1 MENREKNSDYDPLL
15 TNEREIWNK
24 NSTSLILKMYMN
36 RNPGSVFII
45 ILLCLLAPLPA
56 LGEKFESGKFFPG
69 QSATLYY
76 EIRGA
81 KIGTP
86 LLVINGGP
94 GVDHTYMHS
103 TLHPSSA
110 LDELAKDRPVI
121 FYDQRGVGKSPALTA
136 GQSCTV
142 ADQVADLEALRAYL
156 GYQRLNILGHSFG
169 GYLAMAYAAR
179 YPERIERL
187 ILCDSAAPRF
197 ADTIF
202 LFEKVFPETNERMAA
217 IQVTDEA
224 TKKAAFMHYFSMLF
238 YSVKNR
244 DTYLAQVTTINA
256 NSEVGDTLRKDMEEQ
271 DFTPELPKFRFPTLV
286 MTGRFDMNV
295 APSVAY
301 TIHKAIS
308 GSRFVVFEQSGH
320 LPFYEEQESFVQTV
334 KEFLFER

>member
-1 MENREKNSDYDPLL
+1 MR
-15 TNEREIWNK
+15 
-24 NSTSLILKMYMN
+24 MN
-36 RNPGSVFII
+36 RNPGRVFII

-56 LGEKFESGKFFPG
+56 FGQQFETGKFFAGPG
-69 QSATLYY
+69 ATLYY

-81 KIGTP
+81 KTGTP

-103 TLHPSSA
+103 TLRPVSA
-110 LDELAKDRPVI
+110 LDELAKDRLVI
-121 FYDQRGVGKSPALTA
+121 FYDQRGVGQSPALQA

-142 ADQVADLEALRAYL
+142 ADQVADLEGLRAYL
-156 GYQRLNILGHSFG
+156 GHQRINILGHSFG

-179 YPERIERL
+179 YPERVERL
-187 ILCDSAAPRF
+187 IVCDSAAPKF
-197 ADTIF
+197 ADTVF
-202 LFEKVFPETNERMAA
+202 LFAKVFPETNERMAA

-238 YSVKNR
+238 YSTKNR
-244 DTYLAQVTTINA
+244 DTYLAGVTAINA
-256 NSEVGDTLRKDMEEQ
+256 NIEVGDTLLKDMETL
-271 DFTPELPKFRFPTLV
+271 DFTPELAKFRFPTLV

-320 LPFYEEQESFVQTV
+320 MPFYEEQESFVQMV
-334 KEFLFER
+334 NEFLFGK

>member
-1 MENREKNSDYDPLL
+1 MI
-15 TNEREIWNK
+15 TNNL
-24 NSTSLILKMYMN
+24 SLFSVSYPA
-36 RNPGSVFII
+36 RVFIV
-45 ILLCLLAPLPA
+45 ILLCHLAALPA
-56 LGEKFESGKFFPG
+56 LGQKLESGKFFPSQG
-69 QSATLYY
+69 ATLYY

-94 GVDHTYMHS
+94 GIDHTYMHS

-156 GYQRLNILGHSFG
+156 GYERINILGHSFG

-187 ILCDSAAPRF
+187 IICDSAAPKF
-197 ADTIF
+197 SDTIF
-202 LFEKVFPETNERMAA
+202 LFENVFPETNERMEA
-217 IQVTDEA
+217 IKVTDEA
-224 TKKAAFMHYFSMLF
+224 TKKAAFMYYFSMLF
-238 YSVKNR
+238 YSAKNR
-244 DTYLAQVTTINA
+244 DTYLAEVTTINA
-256 NSEVGDTLRKDMEEQ
+256 NIAVGDSLRKDMEKL

-301 TIHKAIS
+301 KMHKAIS

-320 LPFYEEQESFVQTV
+320 MPFYEEQENFVQTV
-334 KEFLFER
+334 KSFLSGK